1 MPAPTTPN
9 TPFEKNTVGRDFN
22 FYKKVNVESSD
33 FNEECD
39 AIITFSTQTVMM
51 LLENNIGVAE
61 YSFNGNTVHGELN
74 ASLPSR
80 AISFD
85 NRKITK
91 IWFRLR
97 SGSSGPL
104 TVRIDAWGTP

>member
-1 MPAPTTPN
+1 MPAPNTPN
-9 TPFEKNTVGRDFN
+9 TPFEKNTMGRDFN
-22 FYKKVNVESSD
+22 FFQKSSVSTND

-39 AIITFSTQTVMM
+39 MIITFPTQTVMM
-51 LLENNIGVAE
+51 LLENNTGVAE

-74 ASLPSR
+74 SALPSR

-97 SGSSGPL
+97 SGSPGPL
-104 TVRIDAWGTP
+104 TVRVDAWGTP

>member
-1 MPAPTTPN
+1 MPAPLKPN

-22 FYKKVNVESSD
+22 FYKKVEISNFD
-33 FNEECD
+33 FEEETD
-39 AIITFSTQTVMM
+39 TIITFSTQTVMM
-51 LLENNIGVAE
+51 LLENTTGVVE

-74 ASLPSR
+74 SALPSR

-85 NRKITK
+85 NRKISK

-97 SGSSGPL
+97 SGSPGPL